1 MALVETESLVLKS
14 YDLAEADKIIVFL
27 TREHGI
33 VRGVARGVKRLRS
46 KFGSGLE
53 PLSVIR
59 LTYFQKDASELVSIQ
74 QIDLIRSNFDI
85 AADPEFLQKFSYLF
99 ELLITFSPP
108 HDPNEKLYR
117 MTCAALEAA
126 AMDKESLAAI
136 QLYFEIWLLRLA
148 GFLPDWT
155 RCERCGRAF
164 DASADT
170 VLSASLSLHCE
181 ACSSGKGNQVIT
193 SRELGIFRS
202 TRNLSPIEFAAAV
215 TDGLVE
221 VARLSTIFR
230 RVITQAAGREVRG
243 EVSLAMTQK
252 GR

>member
-27 TREHGI
+27 TRDHGI

-59 LTYFQKDASELVSIQ
+59 LTYFQKDTSELVSIQ

-99 ELLITFSPP
+99 ELLLTFSPP

-126 AMDKESLAAI
+126 AMDKGSLAAI
-136 QLYFEIWLLRLA
+136 QLYFEIWVLRLA

-164 DASADT
+164 DASTDT
-170 VLSASLSLHCE
+170 ALSASLSLHCQV
-181 ACSSGKGNQVIT
+181 CNSGKANEVIT
-193 SRELGIFRS
+193 ARELGIFRS
-202 TRNLSPIEFAAAV
+202 ARNLSPIAFAASV
-215 TDGLVE
+215 TEGIIGVT
-221 VARLSTIFR
+221 RLSAIFR

-243 EVSLAMTQK
+243 EVSLVMTEA